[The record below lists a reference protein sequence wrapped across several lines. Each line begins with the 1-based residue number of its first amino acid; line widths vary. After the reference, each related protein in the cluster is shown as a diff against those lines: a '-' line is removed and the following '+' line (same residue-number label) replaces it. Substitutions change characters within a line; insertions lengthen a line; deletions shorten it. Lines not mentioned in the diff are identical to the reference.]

1 MTDLTNF
8 PDDQFQLPEAPDE
21 YKLAPKKSEPPSEP
35 AEPVPTEVHDDPPSD
50 YEDRQFSLGEL
61 LGLVACLSIVL
72 SILSSI
78 AHWMGWANSP
88 ASLAAVFAL
97 AFGIGT
103 FFGLVY
109 LASAESA
116 RPIARVGLWVMLGG
130 YILCAACAAF
140 LPK

>member
-1 MTDLTNF
+1 M
-8 PDDQFQLPEAPDE
+8 PEEAMPI
-21 YKLAPKKSEPPSEP
+21 
-35 AEPVPTEVHDDPPSD
+35 VPHDDLPVD
-50 YEDRQFSLGEL
+50 YEDRQFTLGEV
-61 LGLVACLSIVL
+61 LGLVALLAIVL

-97 AFGIGT
+97 TFGIGT
-103 FFGLVY
+103 LGGLFY
-109 LASAESA
+109 MAFASDA
-116 RPIARVGLWVMLGG
+116 RPIARVGLWVLLGG